1 MQGGLH
7 PLAAFGHRLIGQ
19 ADNLDAHLSRRDHDL
34 HLDGHTLYALK
45 CNRIDPCHHG
55 LPPQTGRVTRASC
68 PITATRKQ
76 RATGQRIKQEHPAN
90 NFSLTMY
97 FSCV

>member
-7 PLAAFGHRLIGQ
+7 PLAAFGHRLVGQ
-19 ADNLDAHLSRRDHDL
+19 TDNLDAHLSRCDHDL

-55 LPPQTGRVTRASC
+55 LPRKPAASAELHALSRPPISNVPQG
-68 PITATRKQ
+68 K
-76 RATGQRIKQEHPAN
+76 E
-90 NFSLTMY
+90 
-97 FSCV
+97 